1 MATYM
6 YIRETQYVLSRKEQ
20 LEYSKGKSI
29 APERL
34 LGPEEYARENC
45 TDIRQ
50 LINHPLK
57 AGDRLVV
64 RNLLLVGH
72 THQKIFNTL
81 QEFHRARVQ
90 LEIVDANYI
99 DLVPASGDPR
109 SANDDYAKLTAFL
122 RVFTAANEKRKILR
136 MKADPSAK
144 RGRPVKNWKSLPD
157 EVKKIIVRHVE
168 NLYDYPESRAL
179 MDIKDTG
186 YSIGTSSFRAI
197 KKEYKTLLKKN
208 RK

>member
-1 MATYM
+1 MPTYM

-20 LEYSKGKSI
+20 LEYSKEKNI

-34 LGPEEYARENC
+34 LGPEEYARNSC

-50 LINHPLK
+50 LIDHPLK
-57 AGDRLVV
+57 PGDRLIV
-64 RNLLLVGH
+64 RNLLLIGN
-72 THQKIFNTL
+72 THRKIFDTL
-81 QEFHRARVQ
+81 QIFHRARVQ
-90 LEIVDANYI
+90 LEIVDVNYI

-109 SANDDYAKLTAFL
+109 SVNDDFAKLSAFL
-122 RVFTAANEKRKILR
+122 RVFTTANEKRKILR

-144 RGRPVKNWKSLPD
+144 RGRPKKNWNTIPD

-168 NLYDYPESRAL
+168 NLYDYPASKAL
-179 MDIKDTG
+179 MDIRNTG
-186 YSIGTSSFRAI
+186 YSLGESTFQAI
-197 KKEYKTLLKKN
+197 KKEYKTLMKQS

>member
-1 MATYM
+1 MPTYM
-6 YIRETQYVLSRKEQ
+6 YIRETSFVLPLKEQ
-20 LEYSKGKSI
+20 LEYAKEHSI
-29 APERL
+29 VREHR
-34 LGPEEYARENC
+34 LGPGQYARENC

-50 LINHPLK
+50 LISHPLK

-64 RNLLLVGH
+64 RNLLLIGH
-72 THQKIFNTL
+72 THQKIFDTL
-81 QEFHRARVQ
+81 QEFHRAKIQ
-90 LEIVDANYI
+90 LEIIDANYL

-109 SANDDYAKLTAFL
+109 SENQDYAKLTAFL
-122 RVFTAANEKRKILR
+122 RVFATANEKRKVLR

-157 EVKKIIVRHVE
+157 DVKKIIIRHVE
-168 NLYDYPESRAL
+168 NLYDYPESRAI

-186 YSIGTSSFRAI
+186 YSIGISTFRAV
-197 KKEYKTLLKKN
+197 KKEYKVLLKQR